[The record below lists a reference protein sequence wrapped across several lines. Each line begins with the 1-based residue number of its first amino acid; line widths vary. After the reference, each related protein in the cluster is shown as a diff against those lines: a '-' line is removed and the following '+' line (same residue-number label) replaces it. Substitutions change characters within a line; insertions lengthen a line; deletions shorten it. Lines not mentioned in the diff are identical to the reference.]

1 MGGVVVRL
9 LLIVLAAIGT
19 GANALEARAAAE
31 PRPNIVVI
39 MTDDQRADAI
49 DRMPELQ
56 ARLVQRGITFTNAF
70 HVNPLCCPAR
80 ASTLTGLAPQ
90 RTYVWTNGLGPF
102 GGWLA
107 FHRARTDRST
117 VAVWLQRA
125 GYRTGGFGKYMNRYT
140 EPRGKPPG
148 WSQWKAFQNGS
159 LTNENGVRRRRLGYK
174 TDVLAGWATSFI
186 RSTPRSK
193 PFFLYVATT
202 VPHAPAI
209 PAARHA
215 EALPDLA
222 PFSSP
227 AFNEADVSDKPAY
240 IQARPAEGGNAIAGF
255 RLAQYRSLLAVD
267 EAVGR
272 IVATLRATRR
282 LANTLIVFTSDNG
295 VQYGEHRLQAA
306 QKLVPYEG
314 SIRAPL
320 IVRWDKKIPVARTE
334 DRLVTDLD
342 YAPTFTAA
350 AGRLTPPHRRAK
362 PPAALRRGSGCV
374 VAELD
379 PDRGHGPWHSDPEL
393 VRRPHGDE
401 QVRGVRDGRGGAL
414 RPRRRSVRAREP
426 GRRSVPRAELEAG
439 RTLARRLCFPLP
451 PATQPA
457 ALCLTAG
464 TSGPDVILETTAAA
478 YVCTRGGRDQVL
490 TGAFADTVEASPTDA
505 FKAQAVSLRPRRRGA
520 AGSAISTA
528 AGNDRIAA
536 RNGLRDTIDCGVGV
550 DWAVVDHFDRLSG
563 CERVE
568 RPPVP
573 AG

>member
-90 RTYVWTNGLGPF
+90 RTYVWTNGFGPF

-342 YAPTFTAA
+342 YAPTFAAA
-350 AGRLTPPHRRAK
+350 AGASRPRTDGQSLLPLFDGAP
-362 PPAALRRGSGCV
+362 
-374 VAELD
+374 VASWRSSILIEGM
-379 PDRGHGPWHSDPEL
+379 GHGTPIPNWCG
-393 VRRPHGDE
+393 VRTADE

-426 GRRSVPRAELEAG
+426 GRRSVPRLPSSRRVARSHAG
-439 RTLARRLCFPLP
+439 
-451 PATQPA
+451 
-457 ALCLTAG
+457 
-464 TSGPDVILETTAAA
+464 S
-478 YVCTRGGRDQVL
+478 
-490 TGAFADTVEASPTDA
+490 
-505 FKAQAVSLRPRRRGA
+505 VSRCRPRRSRPP
-520 AGSAISTA
+520 SASRP
-528 AGNDRIAA
+528 GRAA
-536 RNGLRDTIDCGVGV
+536 RTSSSR
-550 DWAVVDHFDRLSG
+550 R
-563 CERVE
+563 
-568 RPPVP
+568 RPPPTSVP
-573 AG
+573 AADATRC